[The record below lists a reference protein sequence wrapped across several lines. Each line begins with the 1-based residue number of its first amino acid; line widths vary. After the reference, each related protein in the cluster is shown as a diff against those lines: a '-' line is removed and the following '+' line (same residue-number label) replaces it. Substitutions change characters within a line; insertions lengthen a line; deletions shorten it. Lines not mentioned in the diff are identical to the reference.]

1 MRTAFFVQVILAIP
15 IAAVS
20 MTGRSSFA
28 QLAAQGAAQAA
39 AQAAAQGTTQGSAQK
54 AAQGAA
60 DECLAKPGG
69 TAPQGSHWYY
79 RVNRADGRH
88 CWYLGPEGQKVRARA
103 REAEPPARAA
113 TPKLTPPPAA
123 ERPLEP
129 ALAETAEGETKSVV
143 ADASPEPVVT
153 RVLPEAGPRHPA
165 TMTGRSDVEKP
176 AATPA
181 TEAEMPLIWPVLSP
195 AELSVAEPASQS
207 KVKWEYVLAGIAG
220 VLALAAMLLGA
231 IFNRAAAR
239 ERDRDQAA
247 AREEWQASP
256 SVVPRLRIEARRQL
270 EARSQLE
277 VRPHIEVRPQFA
289 ETLLAA
295 RRAEP
300 LRNSIAAPRRDDGA
314 RWPLR
319 PIELSSDPNHDVEAS
334 LQRLLHAWQRSAA

>member
-1 MRTAFFVQVILAIP
+1 MRTAFVAQGILIL

-20 MTGRSSFA
+20 LTGRPSFA
-28 QLAAQGAAQAA
+28 QLGILGPSQGTSQAA
-39 AQAAAQGTTQGSAQK
+39 TQATTQGSAQK
-54 AAQGAA
+54 VQGAA

-88 CWYLGPEGQKVRARA
+88 CWYLAPEGQKVRARA
-103 REAEPPARAA
+103 KAEQPSAA
-113 TPKLTPPPAA
+113 AKPVQPVA
-123 ERPLEP
+123 ERPAEP
-129 ALAETAEGETKSVV
+129 AAAEATIGETKSVV
-143 ADASPEPVVT
+143 ADASSEPAMT
-153 RVLPEAGPRHPA
+153 RSEPAMTRSLSESGAGNPA
-165 TMTGRSDVEKP
+165 TMVSREVEKP
-176 AATPA
+176 AAA
-181 TEAEMPLIWPVLSP
+181 ADAEDEMPLVWPVLSP
-195 AELSVAEPASQS
+195 AELSAARPAPQS
-207 KVKWEYVLAGIAG
+207 KMRWEYILAIIAG
-220 VLALAAMLLGA
+220 ALALAAMLIGA

-247 AREEWQASP
+247 ARDEWQASP
-256 SVVPRLRIEARRQL
+256 SVVPRLRIAARPQSEARPQL
-270 EARSQLE
+270 EL
-277 VRPHIEVRPQFA
+277 RPQFA

-300 LRNSIAAPRRDDGA
+300 VRSSVPARRDDGA